1 MDCNVSALLDRIQNH
16 SDEWIVLRK
25 PDNYDRFMN
34 LLLSVNYPSV
44 DPSQMF
50 GWRQRT
56 CETWR
61 FQDELFPGNCAGGEE
76 EQSIVSTLGALPI
89 SRSILYVHSGAMQ
102 RTLKAA
108 LTLLAVANHTIDF
121 MYGFSEINW
130 WMGLYTYQSR
140 FVTLWQRPEQ
150 FSILGQVEVEE
161 IRVYPLQIS
170 TWVPP
175 APMDFVPL
183 SPGSHRSQ
191 LTEAHAMFADMLLD
205 TDEIVGHHYQLRGG
219 FVSAANNAHKCVAL
233 IGDAKD
239 ESTAFNVPNWVWIFP
254 CAQTAIDERLV
265 TSLCAVGPLKGRVL
279 RIVINRQDDVPLW
292 ESPYYRLIRAF
303 IALTPRN
310 QLHQLRRSLRDA
322 FTPLIA
328 KYSDQELKSLI

>member
-1 MDCNVSALLDRIQNH
+1 MDCNVAALLDLAQNH
-16 SDEWIVLRK
+16 SEELIALRK

-34 LLLSVNYPSV
+34 LLLAVHYPSV
-44 DPSQMF
+44 DPSQLF
-50 GWRQRT
+50 SWRQRT
-56 CETWR
+56 CKAWR

-89 SRSILYVHSGAMQ
+89 SKSILYVHSGAMQ

-108 LTLLAVANHTIDF
+108 ITLLAAANHTIDF
-121 MYGFSEINW
+121 MDDFSEINW

-150 FSILGQVEVEE
+150 FSIAGQVEVEE
-161 IRVYPLQIS
+161 IRVYPVQLS
-170 TWVPP
+170 TCEPP
-175 APMDFVPL
+175 APMEFVPL

-205 TDEIVGHHYQLRGG
+205 TDVLGHHYRLCGG
-219 FVSAANNAHKCVAL
+219 FVSAASNAHKCVAL

-239 ESTAFNVPNWVWIFP
+239 ESTAFNVPSWVWIFP

-265 TSLCAVGPLKGRVL
+265 TSLCAVDALKGRVL
-279 RIVINRQDDVPLW
+279 RIVINRQEDLPLW
-292 ESPYYRLIRAF
+292 ESPHYRLIRAF

-310 QLHQLRRSLRDA
+310 QLHQLRQSLRDA
-322 FTPLIA
+322 FAPLIA
-328 KYSDQELKSLI
+328 KYPDHELKRLI